1 MIPFLRRHLNFIIGL
16 VISAAAVYLSLH
28 KVDFKVLWTSF
39 QAANY
44 LFLIP
49 AGLIQFLIFFLKA
62 AGWRFLLMPAKKE
75 VRLRSTF
82 SALVIGLMVNN
93 LFPAK
98 MGELARAYLIGEKER
113 LPKTLCFSTIMVE
126 HLLDI
131 LVLLIFLII
140 LMPLVS
146 LPDWLRTSGTLVG
159 VLALGMILV
168 LFFAMRR
175 EEMVLSW
182 MDRLLARVPERF
194 RNKIEGILKNALQG
208 LRVVTGRYFFYAFG
222 CLLTMWSTVFVVAY
236 LQMAAFGLFLPFTAP
251 IMVIIFMAF
260 GKIIPSSPGG
270 IGTLHYLIIV
280 VLMSFDVSKETA
292 LGCAILMH
300 GFGFLIEVASGLVAL
315 ISGRLSLS
323 GITRRA
329 EETA

>member
-16 VISAAAVYLSLH
+16 VISAAAIYLSLR
-28 KVDFKVLWTSF
+28 KVDFKVLWASF
-39 QAANY
+39 QSANY

-49 AGLIQFLIFFLKA
+49 AALIQFLIFSLKA

-93 LFPAK
+93 LFPARI
-98 MGELARAYLIGEKER
+98 GELARAYLIGEKER

-146 LPDWLRTSGTLVG
+146 LPSWLRTSGTLVG
-159 VLALGMILV
+159 FLALGLILV

-182 MDRLLARVPERF
+182 IDRLLARVPERF
-194 RNKIEGILKNALQG
+194 RNRIEGILKNAIQG

-251 IMVIIFMAF
+251 VMVIIFMAF

-280 VLMSFDVSKETA
+280 VLMSFGVSKETA

-300 GFGFLIEVASGLVAL
+300 GFGFLIEVVTGLVL
-315 ISGRLSLS
+315 LFSSHLSLVK
-323 GITRRA
+323 ITRRA
-329 EETA
+329 EEQA